1 MKWNIFNTV
10 TVLEQQ
16 LKDLTDFNRD
26 HSQWILQLKERLNK
40 LENANQLLVNSN
52 QALIRKQDNFAERLQ
67 NLEHEVYKQS
77 RILAAIS
84 AQPKPA
90 IAAPDPRLPVF
101 PQVEV
106 NTEANEKLLKKRQY
120 QREWNAR
127 KKAKK
132 EEEQKI
138 KAQREKKNAYARAY
152 YARTKGIKK

>member
-26 HSQWILQLKERLNK
+26 HSQWILQLKERLIK

-52 QALIRKQDNFAERLQ
+52 QVLIRKQENLAERVKD
-67 NLEHEVYKQS
+67 LEHGVYLQS
-77 RILAAIS
+77 R
-84 AQPKPA
+84 QPSPV
-90 IAAPDPRLPVF
+90 IAEPDPRLPVF
-101 PQVEV
+101 PQIEV
-106 NTEANEKLLKKRQY
+106 NTEASEKLLKKRQY
-120 QREWNAR
+120 QRDWYAK

-138 KAQREKKNAYARAY
+138 KVQREKKNAYAREY
-152 YARTKGIKK
+152 YHRTKGEMK

>member
-52 QALIRKQDNFAERLQ
+52 QALIRKQENHAERLKD
-67 NLEHEVYKQS
+67 LTHEIYMQS
-77 RILAAIS
+77 R
-84 AQPKPA
+84 QPDPV
-90 IAAPDPRLPVF
+90 IATPDPRLPVF

-106 NTEANEKLLKKRQY
+106 NTEANEKLLKKRQH
-120 QREWNAR
+120 QRE
-127 KKAKK
+127 
-132 EEEQKI
+132 
-138 KAQREKKNAYARAY
+138 
-152 YARTKGIKK
+152 

>member
-1 MKWNIFNTV
+1 MKWNIYSRV

-52 QALIRKQDNFAERLQ
+52 QALIRKQENHAERLKD
-67 NLEHEVYKQS
+67 LAHEIYMQS
-77 RILAAIS
+77 R
-84 AQPKPA
+84 QPKPA

-120 QREWNAR
+120 QREWYAK

-138 KAQREKKNAYARAY
+138 KAQREKKNAYAREY
-152 YARTKGIKK
+152 YHRTKGAKQ